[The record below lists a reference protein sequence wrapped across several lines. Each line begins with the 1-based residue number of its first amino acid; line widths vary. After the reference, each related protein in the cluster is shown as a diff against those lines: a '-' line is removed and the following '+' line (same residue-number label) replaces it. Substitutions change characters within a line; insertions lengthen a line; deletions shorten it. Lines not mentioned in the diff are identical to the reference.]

1 MIGLAA
7 VCPQVASVECA
18 RGSVV
23 EGVLECTAAVPTCA
37 NAPVR
42 FCGMSYGIRRIGAEE
57 ISPTD

>member
-1 MIGLAA
+1 M
-7 VCPQVASVECA
+7 CPQVASVECA
-18 RGSVV
+18 RGRVV